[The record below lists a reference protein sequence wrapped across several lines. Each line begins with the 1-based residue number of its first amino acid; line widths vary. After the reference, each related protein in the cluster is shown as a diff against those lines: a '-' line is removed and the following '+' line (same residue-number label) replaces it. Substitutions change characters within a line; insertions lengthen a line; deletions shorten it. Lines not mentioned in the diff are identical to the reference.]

1 MHVAWPKLLRF
12 LRARLT
18 PGGELGLHLTA
29 GVVLLLVAV
38 SAFGEIAEDVF
49 GHDDITVFDQHV
61 SRWFHLNAAEPL
73 TSVVLFFTHLHSAPG
88 VLAMA
93 TLTALFFHYRKAPYW
108 LLTVVIAIPGG
119 MLLNVLLKYAYQ
131 RARPSFEEPLLTL
144 STYSFPSGHAAA
156 ATLLYGVI
164 ACYVV
169 MTSRRWSVRALAM
182 AGAVLMVLLVGT
194 SRVYLGVHYPSD
206 VLAAIVA
213 SCGWLAVCITALSTL
228 RRRRAARTD
237 Q

>member
-1 MHVAWPKLLRF
+1 MRIAWPKLLRF
-12 LRARLT
+12 VQARLT

-29 GVVLLLVAV
+29 GVLLLVAAV

-49 GHDDITVFDQHV
+49 GQDDITLIDHYV
-61 SRWFHLNAAEPL
+61 SSWFYLNAAEPV
-73 TSVVLFFTHLHSAPG
+73 TSFMLLVTHLHSAPG
-88 VLAMA
+88 IIVLAI
-93 TLTALFFHYRKAPYW
+93 LLALYFHFRKAPYW
-108 LLTVVIAIPGG
+108 VLTVAVAVPGG

-164 ACYVV
+164 ACYLV
-169 MTSRRWSVRALAM
+169 MTSRRWSRRVLAM
-182 AGAVLMVLLVGT
+182 LGAVLMVLLVGT

-206 VLAAIVA
+206 ILAAVVE
-213 SCGWLAVCITALSTL
+213 SCGWLAVCITSLSTL
-228 RRRRAARTD
+228 RRRRAARND